1 MNMNKKI
8 FAVSVI
14 AILATGAANADIA
27 STKYVTDRVG
37 DNTALETSAKV
48 VVPAINELKGKLD
61 TATLTANNAATKTEL
76 TNGLALKQ
84 DANKR
89 LTTQPD
95 KEQLK
100 STELYPSVKAAH
112 MMILDE
118 NAQLGA
124 ELEQEVTDRTNADA
138 DLQKQITANKGKI
151 DTLNGD
157 VNTDGSVAK
166 QINTAVTNINNNL
179 TGNYATKAEL
189 TTTNNNVKTVTD
201 KVNNATT
208 GLDSK
213 LATTKYNTEVGTVTA
228 SNMGTTATTVVAAI
242 KEVKGA
248 ATAAASAAAARVATA
263 QGADNK
269 DKALIT
275 NASGNVT
282 TGTIA
287 TGMITNGAVT
297 SAKIANGTIDNV
309 NIKDSTIAK
318 GKLASAVQTSLG
330 KADAALPQANA
341 TVATGTYNHIE
352 AGADVKGNLVKLDAA
367 VKAADTK
374 AANAASDATTKSA
387 QALADAKS
395 YTNTKTS
402 DMQVKANIS
411 TAANV
416 DTDKG
421 GANKDSKYPS
431 VAAAEKL
438 AKDAASAVAGDVTTL
453 TGRVSTLEG
462 DNTTNKANIKTNA
475 DAITTINNSAV
486 MKSNIDSTKVGQ
498 IATNKTDIANI
509 KTEQATQ
516 NTNITAAKK
525 AADDAQAA
533 ANAAQAT
540 ANAAI
545 PKPDPNT
552 CSAAGGCTLIFNGTE
567 YKWEAVGR

>member
-14 AILATGAANADIA
+14 AILAAGAANADIA

-61 TATLTANNAATKTEL
+61 TATSTAATKTEL

-84 DANKR
+84 DANMR

-138 DLQKQITANKGKI
+138 DLQEQITANKGKI

-166 QINTAVTNINNNL
+166 QINTAVTNINSNL

-228 SNMGTTATTVVAAI
+228 SNMGTTATTVVTAI

-248 ATAAASAAAARVATA
+248 ATAAANAAAAKVATA

-287 TGMITNGAVT
+287 TGMITDKAVT
-297 SAKIANGTIDNV
+297 KAKLET
-309 NIKDSTIAK
+309 T
-318 GKLASAVQTSLG
+318 VQTSLG
-330 KADAALPQANA
+330 KADAALPKKTYDSQVGTVTAGNMGTSATTVVTAIKEVKDDATAAAQA
-341 TVATGTYNHIE
+341 
-352 AGADVKGNLVKLDAA
+352 
-367 VKAADTK
+367 

-438 AKDAASAVAGDVTTL
+438 AKDAANAVAGNVTTL
-453 TGRVSTLEG
+453 TGRVSTLET
-462 DNTTNKANIKTNA
+462 DNTTNKASIKTNA

-498 IATNKTDIANI
+498 IATNKTDIATI
-509 KTEQATQ
+509 KGEQATQ
-516 NTNITAAKK
+516 NTNIAAAKTAADNAK
-525 AADDAQAA
+525 AAAD
-533 ANAAQAT
+533 AAQAT

>member
-14 AILATGAANADIA
+14 AILVTGAANADIA

-37 DNTALETSAKV
+37 DNTALETSAKI

-61 TATLTANNAATKTEL
+61 TATSTANSAATKTEL
-76 TNGLALKQ
+76 TNGLAQKQ
-84 DANKR
+84 DANMR
-89 LTTQPD
+89 LTTQPT
-95 KEQLK
+95 KEQMK
-100 STELYPSVKAAH
+100 STDLYPSVKVAH
-112 MMILDE
+112 AMILDE
-118 NAQLGA
+118 NANLQA
-124 ELEQEVTDRTNADA
+124 ALEQEATDRTNADA
-138 DLQKQITANKGKI
+138 DLQEQIKANKGKI

-248 ATAAASAAAARVATA
+248 ATAAANAAAAKVATA

-287 TGMITNGAVT
+287 TGMITDKAVT
-297 SAKIANGTIDNV
+297 KAKLET
-309 NIKDSTIAK
+309 T
-318 GKLASAVQTSLG
+318 VQTSLG
-330 KADAALPQANA
+330 KADAALPKKTYDSQVGTVTAGNMGTSATTVVTAIKEVKDDATAAAQA
-341 TVATGTYNHIE
+341 
-352 AGADVKGNLVKLDAA
+352 
-367 VKAADTK
+367 

-438 AKDAASAVAGDVTTL
+438 AKDAANAVAGNVTTL

-462 DNTTNKANIKTNA
+462 DNTTNKANISKNA
-475 DAITTINNSAV
+475 SDITTINNSAV

-516 NTNITAAKK
+516 NTNIAAAKTAA
-525 AADDAQAA
+525 DNAQAA
-533 ANAAQAT
+533 ADAAQAT

>member
-14 AILATGAANADIA
+14 AILVTGAANADIA
-27 STKYVTDRVG
+27 STKYVDDRVG
-37 DNTALETSAKV
+37 DNTALETQAKV

-61 TATLTANNAATKTEL
+61 TATSTANNAATKTEL
-76 TNGLALKQ
+76 TNGLAKKQ
-84 DANKR
+84 DASKR
-89 LTTQPD
+89 LTTQPT
-95 KEQLK
+95 KEDLK
-100 STELYPSVKAAH
+100 STELYPSVKIAH
-112 MMILDE
+112 DMILDE
-118 NAQLGA
+118 NANLVA
-124 ELEQEVTDRTNADA
+124 ELRQEVTDRTNADEN
-138 DLQKQITANKGKI
+138 LQNQITANKGKI

-166 QINTAVTNINNNL
+166 QINTAVTTINNNL

-201 KVNNATT
+201 KVNHATT

-228 SNMGTTATTVVAAI
+228 GNMGTTATTVVTAI

-248 ATAAASAAAARVATA
+248 ATAAANAAAAKVATA
-263 QGADNK
+263 QGTDNK

-287 TGMITNGAVT
+287 TGMITDKAVT
-297 SAKIANGTIDNV
+297 KAKLEAT
-309 NIKDSTIAK
+309 
-318 GKLASAVQTSLG
+318 VQTSLG
-330 KADAALPQANA
+330 KADKALPKATYDSQVGTVTTANMGTTATTVVTAIKEVKDDATAAAQA
-341 TVATGTYNHIE
+341 
-352 AGADVKGNLVKLDAA
+352 
-367 VKAADTK
+367 

-438 AKDAASAVAGDVTTL
+438 AKDAANAVAGNVTTL

-475 DAITTINNSAV
+475 DAITAINNSAV
-486 MKSNIDSTKVGQ
+486 MKSNIDSTKVAQ
-498 IATNKTDIANI
+498 IATNKTDIATI
-509 KTEQATQ
+509 KGEQATQ
-516 NTNITAAKK
+516 NTNIAAAKTAADNAK
-525 AADDAQAA
+525 AAAD
-533 ANAAQAT
+533 AAQAT

-552 CSAAGGCTLIFNGTE
+552 CSAAGGCTLIFNGTD